1 MEKIVTHFMRT
12 GVKPEQIGIITPYEG
27 QRAHVLSVMQRSG
40 SLASSLYAEVSH
52 EGALP
57 LCEVLLVRPD
67 IATAQ
72 CLVALVLAS
81 LASAVQRPRIV
92 NKHCRQSCSRSC
104 KHDTGVPVL
113 RLGVRAGGSEQR

>member
-40 SLASSLYAEVSH
+40 SLASNLYAEVSH
-52 EGALP
+52 EVALP

-67 IATAQ
+67 IATGSMPG
-72 CLVALVLAS
+72 CTRVS
-81 LASAVQRPRIV
+81 IPGI
-92 NKHCRQSCSRSC
+92 SCA
-104 KHDTGVPVL
+104 DTSDL
-113 RLGVRAGGSEQR
+113 E